1 MASRTKQ
8 KEAAR
13 ARRLAEE
20 RAAAER
26 AQRARRTRML
36 GGVLALAV
44 VIVGVAIAVSISG
57 GNSSSSS
64 KVSAAAKATSSAAAC
79 KAAGATSTCAAVES
93 LLSGIPQSGTTLGSP
108 NAKVTVTEFG
118 DLECPIC
125 KDFAT
130 STETQLIAKDVR
142 SGKVKLVYRSLETAT
157 GGAPDPNIFPV
168 QQAAAYA
175 AGAQDKA
182 WNYIL
187 LFYHEQGQ
195 EATAYVN
202 QNYLNGLAHQVP
214 GLNFSQWSNDSKNPR
229 YTAQVTTDEQAA
241 AGQNF
246 NSTPTITI
254 QGPKGQAQPFQT
266 LVDYPTLE
274 SAIKSVS

>member
-13 ARRLAEE
+13 ARRVAEE

-36 GGVLALAV
+36 GGVILLAA
-44 VIVGVAIAVSISG
+44 VIVGVAIAIS
-57 GNSSSSS
+57 
-64 KVSAAAKATSSAAAC
+64 VSANSGSSAAP
-79 KAAGATSTCAAVES
+79 KPNSTAGKKSASTVES
-93 LLSGIPQSGTTLGSP
+93 LLTGIPQQGVTLGSP
-108 NAKVTVTEFG
+108 SAKVTVTEFG

-125 KDFAT
+125 KDFAL
-130 STETQLIAKDVR
+130 SSETQLISKDVR

-157 GGAPDPNIFPV
+157 GGAPDPSVFPV

-175 AGAQDKA
+175 AGAQGKA

-187 LFYHEQGQ
+187 LFYHQQGQ
-195 EATAYVN
+195 EATGYVN
-202 QNYLNGLAHQVP
+202 QTYLNGLASQIP
-214 GLNFSQWSNDSKNPR
+214 GLNYGKWLTDAKNPT
-229 YTAQVTTDEQAA
+229 YTAQVTADQQAA
-241 AGQNF
+241 AGQGF
-246 NSTPTITI
+246 NSTPTIMI
-254 QGPKGQAQPFQT
+254 KGPKGQAQPFQT

>member
-26 AQRARRTRML
+26 AQRNRRTRML
-36 GGVLALAV
+36 GGVLVLAL
-44 VIVGVAIAVSISG
+44 VIVGVAIAVSVGGGSG
-57 GNSSSSS
+57 SSSAPKPTST
-64 KVSAAAKATSSAAAC
+64 AAKQSS
-79 KAAGATSTCAAVES
+79 STVNN
-93 LLSGIPQSGTTLGSP
+93 LLAGIPQKGVTLGSP

-125 KDFAT
+125 KDFAL
-130 STETQLIAKDVR
+130 STESQLIAKDVR
-142 SGKVKLVYRSLETAT
+142 AGKVKLVYRSLETAT
-157 GGAPDPNIFPV
+157 GGAPDPSIFPV

-175 AGAQDKA
+175 AGAQAKA

-202 QNYLNGLAHQVP
+202 QSFLNGLAAQIP
-214 GLNFSQWSNDSKNPR
+214 GLNFSQWRSDSKSPA
-229 YTAQVTTDEQAA
+229 YTSQVTSDEQAA
-241 AGQNF
+241 AGQGF
-246 NSTPTITI
+246 NATPTITI
-254 QGPKGQAQPFQT
+254 QGPKGAAQPFQT

>member
-8 KEAAR
+8 KEEAR

-44 VIVGVAIAVSISG
+44 VIVAVAIALSVSG
-57 GNSSSSS
+57 GGSSG
-64 KVSAAAKATSSAAAC
+64 SAPKPTSSTAKQSA
-79 KAAGATSTCAAVES
+79 STVNN
-93 LLSGIPQSGTTLGSP
+93 LLAGIPQKGTTLGSP
-108 NAKVTVTEFG
+108 SAKVTVTEFG

-125 KDFAT
+125 KDFAL
-130 STETQLIAKDVR
+130 SSESQLISRDVR

-157 GGAPDPNIFPV
+157 GGAPDPRIFPV

-175 AGAQDKA
+175 AGAQNKA
-182 WNYIL
+182 WNFIM
-187 LFYHEQGQ
+187 LFYREQGQ
-195 EATAYVN
+195 EATGYVN
-202 QNYLNGLAHQVP
+202 QSYLDGLASQIP
-214 GLNFSQWSNDSKNPR
+214 GLNYSQWLSASQSPS
-229 YTAQVTTDEQAA
+229 YTAQVTADQQAA
-241 AGQNF
+241 AGLGF
-246 NSTPTITI
+246 TATPTLTI
-254 QGPKGQAQPFQT
+254 QGPKGQAQPIQS
-266 LVDYPTLE
+266 LADYPTLE